1 MKITEEIL
9 REIAEKYCRDNT
21 PLSRLAIEYGVAKS
35 SLVRYFNGERRIKL
49 DPITQRRVNIVKKE
63 NWDKYKATSGNL
75 NHRTLEDEYVVLLAN
90 RLIDNNLS
98 LQELSDQECIPKS
111 TLFSL
116 FTESILGEELYIQII
131 QQYSKNKAKR
141 GNK

>member
-21 PLSRLAIEYGVAKS
+21 PLSRLAKEYGVAKS

-63 NWDKYKATSGNL
+63 NWDNI
-75 NHRTLEDEYVVLLAN
+75 R
-90 RLIDNNLS
+90 
-98 LQELSDQECIPKS
+98 
-111 TLFSL
+111 
-116 FTESILGEELYIQII
+116 
-131 QQYSKNKAKR
+131 QQVEI
-141 GNK
+141 